1 MSNEA
6 NIMSAIY
13 SLSGILSIV
22 GGLLA
27 IGVFIF
33 IPQLKTNYSA
43 LARASRVSVFITIA
57 ILALGGAATLF
68 THRLEPGNPVLAE
81 HVGTGEEPKPSA
93 GTPSGQVDEQ
103 AALRTRDVPL
113 SEMFSEHASPFNPTT
128 RSFDRIVE
136 ATPGYRIARAEIIDV
151 QQARLSDLTV
161 EIIDNGAAA
170 VVHFRLTSGPQFDRY
185 GGSIDATLRLTERL
199 APSSASQA
207 FGAKK

>member
-1 MSNEA
+1 
-6 NIMSAIY
+6 MSAIY

-27 IGVFIF
+27 VGVFIF

-43 LARASRVSVFITIA
+43 LTRASRLSVFITIA
-57 ILALGGAATLF
+57 ILVLGGVAALF
-68 THRLEPGNPVLAE
+68 THKLEPGKPVLAE

-93 GTPSGQVDEQ
+93 GTLSGEVNQQ
-103 AALRTRDVPL
+103 AASITKDVPL

-161 EIIDNGAAA
+161 EITDNGAAA

-185 GGSIDATLRLTERL
+185 GGSIDATLRLTERRV
-199 APSSASQA
+199 PSSAFQA
-207 FGAKK
+207 SGTKQ